1 MNRLRLAIAQWLCPD
16 LRDPAKV
23 LSQRNEAI
31 GLLAVIYD
39 WTDYKLTPWAL
50 RTKALMEEV
59 LDSEEAK
66 RKDGT
71 K

>member
-23 LSQRNEAI
+23 LSQRNEAV

-39 WTDYKLTPWAL
+39 WTDHKYTPWAR
-50 RTKALMEEV
+50 RTKILLEDV
-59 LDSEEAK
+59 LGSEEEKLKGRAP
-66 RKDGT
+66 
-71 K
+71 

>member
-16 LRDPAKV
+16 LQESAKV
-23 LSQRNEAI
+23 LRQRNEAI

-39 WTDYKLTPWAL
+39 WTDYKLTPWAR

-59 LDSEEAK
+59 LDAEEAK
-66 RKDGT
+66 LQGGGK
-71 K
+71 